1 MKKIFVV
8 FYIEKYEIDFDS
20 TCERVVIGVY
30 SSREEALKR
39 ASSWNYE
46 RKYSNPELEA
56 RVAEKPLGDWDTSDS
71 YDWPSVEEPENGFT
85 YHSPEEPQD
94 LPEAWD

>member
-8 FYIEKYEIDFDS
+8 FYMEKYEIDFDS

-30 SSREEALKR
+30 SSKEEALKR
-39 ASSWNYE
+39 ASSWNSE
-46 RKYSNPELEA
+46 RKHSLETA

-71 YDWPSVEEPENGFT
+71 YDWPSSVEEPE
-85 YHSPEEPQD
+85 EEPQD

>member
-8 FYIEKYEIDFDS
+8 FYVEKYEIDFDS

-30 SSREEALKR
+30 SSKEEALKR
-39 ASSWNYE
+39 ASSWNSE
-46 RKYSNPELEA
+46 REYSLETA
-56 RVAEKPLGDWDTSDS
+56 RVAEKPLGDWNTSDS
-71 YDWPSVEEPENGFT
+71 YDWPSVEEQENGFT
-85 YHSPEEPQD
+85 CHFPEEPQD